1 VVLVGHK
8 GRVLSI
14 AFSPNGQNL
23 ASAGDD
29 GSIRIWEQTS
39 ALASMVCQL
48 VWRNLSMDEWRQFVG
63 DGIPYERTCP
73 NLPFGE
79 GAPTEARTTGD

>member
-1 VVLVGHK
+1 
-8 GRVLSI
+8 
-14 AFSPNGQNL
+14 
-23 ASAGDD
+23 
-29 GSIRIWEQTS
+29 
-39 ALASMVCQL
+39 MVCQL